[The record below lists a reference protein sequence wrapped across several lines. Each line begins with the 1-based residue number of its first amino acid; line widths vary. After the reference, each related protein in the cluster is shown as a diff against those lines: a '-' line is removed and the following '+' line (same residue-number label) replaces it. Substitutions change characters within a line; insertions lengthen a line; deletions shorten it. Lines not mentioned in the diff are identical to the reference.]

1 MHTPILG
8 GGKAKLDS
16 EVRRPG
22 LPDSFFARLDPAGIP
37 LYLAEMDTDQ
47 SVNLSVSPRP
57 ARTRRPDDRS
67 SEIARAALELF
78 VTRGFAATKLEDVAK
93 AAGISKGLPYLYFKN
108 KEELFKAVIAEAIG
122 EPLVK
127 ATEFVDGYE
136 GSTEDLLRDLIVMF
150 RAFAESPLGGVIK
163 LILAEAGN
171 FPDVAHFYCSTFELR
186 GRELFAK
193 TLRRGV
199 ARGEFRP
206 IADIDATAIVVAQ
219 PLAMHSVW
227 LRSLAP
233 FDKQAPTSDAF
244 YAAYLDLI
252 LKGLRS

>member
-1 MHTPILG
+1 
-8 GGKAKLDS
+8 
-16 EVRRPG
+16 
-22 LPDSFFARLDPAGIP
+22 
-37 LYLAEMDTDQ
+37 MDTDQ
-47 SVNLSVSPRP
+47 SVILSNLPHPTRI
-57 ARTRRPDDRS
+57 RRPDDRGR
-67 SEIARAALELF
+67 EIARAALDLF

-93 AAGISKGLPYLYFKN
+93 AAGVSKGLPYLYFKS

-136 GSTEDLLRDLIVMF
+136 GSTEDLLRDLVVMF
-150 RAFAESPLGGVIK
+150 RSFAESPMGGVIK

-171 FPDVAHFYCSTFELR
+171 FPDVARFYCSTFELR
-186 GRELFAK
+186 GRELFAR

-206 IADIDATAIVVAQ
+206 IADVDAAAIVVAQ

-233 FDKQAPTSDAF
+233 FDQQAPTNDAF

-252 LKGLRS
+252 LEGLRS